1 MKITKLLIGGAAAL
15 ALSFGFMSCTE
26 EDDPY
31 NMITEK
37 NSTTW
42 EIDHTNSDA
51 DKVHRGYKSTNFAHA
66 GGLVNIHF
74 NRETN
79 STYGD
84 GVMGIIFG
92 MKKNAEDSKAWD
104 FHVVGVRNKKDY
116 YISTYTS
123 VNDLQGDNFGATGD
137 SSATAEEVEHVRLNT
152 SLPNDSYSTTSGG
165 LDVGIYFRDVVVDTE
180 ADATTHLYTHK
191 YEIYFLRIDTSI
203 TYEVDDDNGNL
214 INKTTKAVI
223 DLGEPDYEI
232 SYESDSADPSEYK
245 FAPYANVYPATE
257 KCSDNY
263 KANKANGYG
272 TVKGTWTIPADYK
285 HADLVEN

>member
-42 EIDHTNSDA
+42 TIDHTNSDA

-74 NRETN
+74 DTTN
-79 STYGD
+79 FASAD

-104 FHVVGVRNKKDY
+104 FHVVGVRNSEDY

-123 VNDLQGDNFGATGD
+123 VNDLQGDNFGATND
-137 SSATAEEVEHVRLNT
+137 TSATAEEDVLVDLPK
-152 SLPNDSYSTTSGG
+152 SLPSGKYTKTSST
-165 LDVGIYFRDVVVDTE
+165 LDVGIYFRDVLVDSPE
-180 ADATTHLYTHK
+180 SAAPYVHK
-191 YEIYFLRIDTSI
+191 YQIYFVNVDSTAK
-203 TYEVDDDNGNL
+203 YDVDDSTGDL
-214 INKTTKAVI
+214 KIKAEGASDYSVVA
-223 DLGEPDYEI
+223 LGEPVYEI
-232 SYESDSADPSEYK
+232 EYVSDSNELSEYK
-245 FAPYANVYPATE
+245 FAPYANVYPAAS
-257 KCSDNY
+257 KCSPSY
-263 KANKANGYG
+263 TKAKGLG
-272 TVKGTWTIPADYK
+272 TLKGTWTIPADYK